1 VGAGVLA
8 RKLGIQPDFRVA
20 VVGAPKGY
28 PRALGELPD
37 GVAVRTHARG
47 TSDLLLFFVT
57 RRSELAR
64 RYPSFVRAID
74 HDGVLWIAW
83 PKKTSGVATDL
94 AFATVQEIGLEL
106 GMVDTKVSVID
117 DIWTAV
123 RFESPARARLRAG
136 ARGGLRSVNG

>member
-1 VGAGVLA
+1 MGAGVLA
-8 RKLGIQPDFRVA
+8 RKLGIQPDYRVA

-28 PRALGELPD
+28 PRALGQLPD

-57 RRSELAR
+57 RRSELSR
-64 RYPSFVRAID
+64 RYPSFVRALD
-74 HDGVLWIAW
+74 REGALWIAW

-94 AFATVQEIGLEL
+94 AFAEVQEIGLSC

-123 RFESPARARLRAG
+123 RFESPAQARLRARTS
-136 ARGGLRSVNG
+136 ARSITA